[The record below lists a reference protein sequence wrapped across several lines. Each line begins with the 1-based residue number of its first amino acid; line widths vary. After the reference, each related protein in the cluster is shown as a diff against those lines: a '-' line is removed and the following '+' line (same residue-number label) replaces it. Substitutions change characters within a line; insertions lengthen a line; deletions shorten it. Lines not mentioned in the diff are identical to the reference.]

1 MAFFY
6 SEAREPFTGAVDFHK
21 LNAVK
26 GYMRHFDNLMYLT
39 FMANNGTFQEKAQAR
54 KELVICE
61 RKLKWWENHPNY
73 IKDEVLA
80 AIAKVK
86 AQWATK

>member
-6 SEAREPFTGAVDFHK
+6 SEQREPFTGSVDFHK

-26 GYMRHFDNLMYLT
+26 GYLGHYDNLLFLT
-39 FMANNGTFQEKAQAR
+39 FMSNKGTFQEKAQAR

-61 RKLKWWENHPNY
+61 RKLKWWQNHPNY
-73 IKDEVLA
+73 VQNEVLA
-80 AIAKVK
+80 GIDKLKAAWSAK
-86 AQWATK
+86 